1 VIYFTYILHC
11 FGLDC
16 AQCKIQIVFLA
27 SGDRLDEAVS
37 GLCIA
42 LLRGLWCFRGNIGVL
57 GLNRALEWYLASTVS
72 IVSCLKWGN
81 RVIYFT
87 YILFL
92 FFVSCA
98 QCKIQIVFFGSR

>member
-1 VIYFTYILHC
+1 M
-11 FGLDC
+11 
-16 AQCKIQIVFLA
+16 QNSNRVFLA
-27 SGDRLDEAVS
+27 PGDRLDEAVS

-42 LLRGLWCFRGNIGVL
+42 LLRGNIGVL
-57 GLNRALEWYLASTVS
+57 GLIWALEGYLGKRC

-87 YILFL
+87 YILHL
-92 FFVSCA
+92 FGLSCA